1 MKTNGPAGFYLSIE
15 DLDYLDR
22 IMCMLSDFVNIVLDQ
37 SIDELDKSIAVAN
50 KELMAEGEND
60 LY

>member
-1 MKTNGPAGFYLSIE
+1 MKTNGPSGFYLSIE
-15 DLDYLDR
+15 DLNYLDR

>member
-1 MKTNGPAGFYLSIE
+1 MKTNRPSGFYLSIE
-15 DLDYLDR
+15 DLNYLDR